1 MQGSRRQ
8 FLIGASA
15 AAAAVSTGTA
25 TASPTTGDGG
35 DGGRAAD
42 IAPLRT
48 PLKRELRQLAD
59 SAKVLGCSV
68 SAVTRDRT
76 VYADAWGTART
87 GRPMTT
93 RSTLNIGS
101 VSKTVTATAV
111 LQLVATGRLALDG
124 DVNDVLGRSP
134 IYGPRSVR
142 SPHHPDVPIRVRHLL
157 THLTP
162 ITSPIEPGPYGYS
175 YRVGEVADPAE
186 MGRWLHDFL
195 TPAPRGWTYDAE
207 RNFLTTVPGEAH
219 QYSDI
224 AYDLAAHVVQ
234 AVTGQYFSDYCRDF
248 VLRPAGMNRSDF
260 DRDRL
265 SVSDRAHPHAWF
277 VDGVKQGMWPDY
289 RNLIPRSIPD
299 DFTGHV
305 EYAPY
310 TSCLVADGGLRSNA
324 VDLARWVRLWL
335 GEGSIDGRRVLP
347 QAIAA
352 AALTDQVPQRILA
365 GSHAPLPFIAQG
377 YAWHRIR
384 GDGEGVWQHAGSE
397 FGTATYV
404 MLDTRRGVGAAV
416 VCNTEV
422 EIDADPRGRMLQL
435 LLDAAARA

>member
-1 MQGSRRQ
+1 MAVVAGS
-8 FLIGASA
+8 
-15 AAAAVSTGTA
+15 A
-25 TASPTTGDGG
+25 TACSTTGGGG
-35 DGGRAAD
+35 DSNYGGE
-42 IAPLRT
+42 IPPLPAPL
-48 PLKRELRQLAD
+48 KNELQQLAD
-59 SAKVLGCSV
+59 SRNIMGCSV

-76 VYADAWGTART
+76 VYADAWGTARA
-87 GRPMTT
+87 GQPMTT

-111 LQLVATGRLALDG
+111 LQLVASGRLAMET
-124 DVNDVLGRSP
+124 DVNDVLAHSK

-142 SPHHPDVPIRVRHLL
+142 SPHHPDVPIRVGHLL

-175 YRVGEVADPAE
+175 YRAGEVPDPAE

-207 RNFLTTVPGEAH
+207 RNFLKTVPGEAH

-224 AYDLAAHVVQ
+224 AYDLAAHIVQ

-260 DRDRL
+260 NRDQL
-265 SVSDRAHPHAWF
+265 PVSDRAHPHAWF

-289 RNLIPRSIPD
+289 RNLIPQSIPD
-299 DFTGHV
+299 DFTGHA

-324 VDLARWVRLWL
+324 IDLARWARLWL
-335 GEGSIDGRRVLP
+335 GEGTIDGKQVLP
-347 QAIAA
+347 RHIAS
-352 AALTDQVPQRILA
+352 AALANQVPERILA
-365 GSHAPLPFIAQG
+365 SSEAPLPFISQG
-377 YAWHRIR
+377 YVWHRLR
-384 GDGEGVWQHAGSE
+384 GDSEGVWQHAGSE

-404 MLDTRRGVGAAV
+404 MLDTKRGVGAAV

-422 EIDADPRGRMLQL
+422 AIDADPRVQMLQR